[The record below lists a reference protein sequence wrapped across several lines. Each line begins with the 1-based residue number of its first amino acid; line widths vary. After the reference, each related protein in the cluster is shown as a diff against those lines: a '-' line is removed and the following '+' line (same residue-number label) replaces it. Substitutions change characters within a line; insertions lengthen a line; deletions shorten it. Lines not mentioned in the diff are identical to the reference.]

1 MHSIPSRP
9 FIEASHIPAQDLAVA
24 LSHSCTREN
33 PTATATPVI
42 RTGVQVLELKVNIT
56 NTASA
61 DDIEVVEQPAGYI
74 EVGYMQIAMD
84 D

>member
-1 MHSIPSRP
+1 
-9 FIEASHIPAQDLAVA
+9 LAVA

-84 D
+84 DWSLWPPSRTRETHLKAHM

>member
-1 MHSIPSRP
+1 
-9 FIEASHIPAQDLAVA
+9 VA

-33 PTATATPVI
+33 PTATPVI

-61 DDIEVVEQPAGYI
+61 DGIEVVEQPAGYI

-84 D
+84 DWSLWPSSRTRETHLQAHM